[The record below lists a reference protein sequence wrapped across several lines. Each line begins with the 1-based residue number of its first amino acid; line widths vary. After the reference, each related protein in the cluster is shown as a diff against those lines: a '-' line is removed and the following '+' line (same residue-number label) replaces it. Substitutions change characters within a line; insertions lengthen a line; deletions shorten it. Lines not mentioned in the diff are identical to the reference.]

1 MQPLLQ
7 WRRCAVLGGRA
18 ARSQSAGLLVLV
30 ASLPPLAPTSF
41 VVGDAVPPPRS
52 LGGWVGQRT
61 VSLSHYLSMNLSI

>member
-41 VVGDAVPPPRS
+41 VVGDAFPPPV
-52 LGGWVGQRT
+52 LWVGGWVKEL
-61 VSLSHYLSMNLSI
+61 SLSRTIYL